1 MAIEL
6 TDSVRDLIQKAR
18 IMDFSGW
25 RPRHPPESIDRFQQ
39 ADDARRYLTD
49 EDLEAIVQLVPKV
62 SGGIEVARLFR
73 DQASEMVDEARSAL
87 LLKFPGIT
95 EPGGRLYPA
104 ERAEACWRDFW
115 HFLRSIT
122 YGIAGGQREYTSQL
136 GLHHMDALYRE
147 MLVPADAMV
156 AGLENLKVA
165 GLKRLE
171 ESDRA
176 AIGPYFDHLIRHLE
190 HFDED

>member
-171 ESDRA
+171 ESERA